1 MFLRTG
7 QLPVTAEPG
16 EAFPRAKQPRQ
27 GNPISPKLPPRTR
40 TEVFLSHV
48 ATLLIIAA
56 LFAFTYVFFDVVLL
70 IFSAILIS
78 ILLTLL
84 ADPITRYLK
93 VHRWAALIIAGIAL
107 VGIVGGTGYLFGS
120 RIVTDFQEVAS
131 RMATAQTSIRA
142 TLEGSE
148 LGKLLL
154 AHVAAPDIPITQI
167 ATSIF
172 SISAGVLAGIA
183 VAVIAGV
190 YLAAQPSLYLNE
202 LLTMFPPQNRTEA
215 EETAEAVANGLYR
228 WLEGQFI
235 SMVLIGLL
243 SAFATW
249 VIGLP
254 SFFALGLIAGITEF
268 VPYVGPIIAAIP
280 ALLVAATQSLDAVF
294 WTLGAYIAIHLIE
307 GNVIAP
313 LVQRQ
318 MVYIPPA
325 IMLLGIATLSLIF
338 GTAAIIFA
346 GPLVVVVYVLIKKLY
361 VRDSLGEETIVP
373 GETPDK

>member
-1 MFLRTG
+1 MFLG
-7 QLPVTAEPG
+7 
-16 EAFPRAKQPRQ
+16 
-27 GNPISPKLPPRTR
+27 
-40 TEVFLSHV
+40 HV
-48 ATLLIIAA
+48 ATLMIIAA

-84 ADPITRYLK
+84 ANPLTRYLK

-107 VGIVGGTGYLFGS
+107 VGVVGGTGYLFGS
-120 RIVTDFQEVAS
+120 RIATDFQQVVS
-131 RMATAQTSIRA
+131 RMASAETSIRA
-142 TLEGSE
+142 TVENSE

-154 AHVAAPDIPITQI
+154 AHAGASNIPITQI

-172 SISAGVLAGIA
+172 SMSASVLAGIA
-183 VAVIAGV
+183 VAVIAGI
-190 YLAAQPSLYLNE
+190 YLAAQPSLYLE
-202 LLTMFPPQNRTEA
+202 EFLTLFPPDRRPNA
-215 EETAEAVANGLYR
+215 EETTNAVANGLYR

-235 SMVLIGLL
+235 SMFLVGLL
-243 SAFATW
+243 STFATW
-249 VIGLP
+249 LIGLP
-254 SFFALGLIAGITEF
+254 SSFALGLIAGITEF
-268 VPYVGPIIAAIP
+268 VPYVGPVIAAIP
-280 ALLVAATQSLDAVF
+280 ALLVAATQGLDAVF
-294 WTLGAYIAIHLIE
+294 WTLGAYILIHLIE